1 MKYYIE
7 TDINNEFV
15 KLHLE
20 KHILDELV
28 VTEMELLIL
37 TLLITNEYP
46 LDILVPKYF
55 STDLFNHLINIRVVS
70 EVRCGNSIF
79 YKLKNRYY
87 RNIIA
92 KHYSIILSFVDS
104 AKAEAWALRNG
115 YFKFDN
121 MITSTILD

>member
-46 LDILVPKYF
+46 LDVLVPKYF
-55 STDLFNHLINIRVVS
+55 STDLFNHLINIRVLS
-70 EVRCGNSIF
+70 EVSRGDVLF
-79 YKLKNRYY
+79 YTLKNRYY

-92 KHYSIILSFVDS
+92 KHYSIILSFTDS
-104 AKAEAWALRNG
+104 IETEAWAIQNG
-115 YFKFDN
+115 YIKDEN
-121 MITSTILD
+121 MIIYHEI